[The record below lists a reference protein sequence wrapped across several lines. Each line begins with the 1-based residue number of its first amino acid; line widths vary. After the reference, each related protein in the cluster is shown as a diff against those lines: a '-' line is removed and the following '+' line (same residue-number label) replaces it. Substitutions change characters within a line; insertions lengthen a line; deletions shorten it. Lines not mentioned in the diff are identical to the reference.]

1 MPNSPVGCER
11 PSTASDSWRKR
22 LVDLTKYRDNV
33 QMSAVPNSPTVVS
46 LYDAKTHLS
55 ELGERAAA
63 GEEIVVT
70 KHGRPKFRIVAVA
83 PRRPRP
89 LPGSIDIGLTGAERA
104 SLDTHDW
111 FAPDE
116 EIDRL
121 FGTRE

>member
-1 MPNSPVGCER
+1 MTQP
-11 PSTASDSWRKR
+11 AS
-22 LVDLTKYRDNV
+22 VIT
-33 QMSAVPNSPTVVS
+33 TVS

-70 KHGRPKFRIVAVA
+70 KHGKPRFRLVAVE
-83 PRRPRP
+83 PPKRRP
-89 LPGSIDIGLTGAERA
+89 LPGSLDLGAKSEEWKA
-104 SLDTHDW
+104 LADYDW

-116 EIDRL
+116 EIERL

>member
-1 MPNSPVGCER
+1 
-11 PSTASDSWRKR
+11 
-22 LVDLTKYRDNV
+22 
-33 QMSAVPNSPTVVS
+33 MSAVTQPPTVVS

-70 KHGRPKFRIVAVA
+70 KHGKPRFRIVAVS
-83 PRRPRP
+83 PRKQRP
-89 LPGSIDIGLTGAERA
+89 LPGSIDFGLTDAERQ
-104 SLDTHDW
+104 SIRNHDW

-116 EIDRL
+116 EIERL